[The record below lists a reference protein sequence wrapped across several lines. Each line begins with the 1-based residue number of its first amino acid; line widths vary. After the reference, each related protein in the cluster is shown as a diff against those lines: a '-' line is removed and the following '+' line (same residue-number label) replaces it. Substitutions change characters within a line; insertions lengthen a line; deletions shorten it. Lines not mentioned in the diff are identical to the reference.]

1 MSGRTRTGMFGTSVT
16 LLGLALVATLVAPRA
31 TAGRL
36 HGELAAA
43 SSGAPGPPEF
53 PGRAWRRAAPAEVG
67 VDPAGLARAL
77 ETWRSRL
84 NGHGLERVL
93 VVRRGVVIHEGAGA
107 SVANNLYSTTKSFT
121 STLAGLL
128 LADKGLS
135 VDAQA
140 VRYEP
145 LLREH
150 YPLVTFRHFATMT
163 SGYNAP
169 GGSRWN
175 EPSEDWS
182 IAPYVP
188 APPLFAAGTRFAYW
202 DEAQMM
208 FGRVLTR
215 MAREDLLAVLDRRVL
230 RPIGARAERWG
241 TEGEVDGI
249 PIRNGCTGLV
259 MDARNLARFGL
270 LFLNEGRWNGRQVVP
285 AEWVSAATR
294 VQVPQTAPPAETD
307 RTDDGRGRYGFN
319 WWVNGVKSD
328 GQRGMPDATPRT
340 FVALGLHHN
349 VCLVV
354 PEWDLVVV
362 RLGEDRSP
370 TGGHY
375 ATLNAFL
382 RALAPAMSP

>member
-1 MSGRTRTGMFGTSVT
+1 MSRPTWMRMPGAAAA
-16 LLGLALVATLVAPRA
+16 LLSLALVATAAAPLA
-31 TAGRL
+31 TSLRL
-36 HGELAAA
+36 HSEAPPPSHA
-43 SSGAPGPPEF
+43 APGAAEF
-53 PGRAWRRAAPAEVG
+53 PGRDWRRAAPADAG
-67 VDPAGLARAL
+67 VDAAGLARAL
-77 ETWRSRL
+77 DTWRSRL
-84 NGHGLERVL
+84 NGHGLDRV
-93 VVRRGVVIHEGAGA
+93 VVARRGVVIHEGPGA

-135 VDAQA
+135 VDEPAA
-140 VRYEP
+140 RFEP

-150 YPLVTFRHFATMT
+150 YPRVTFRHFATMT

-188 APPLFAAGTRFAYW
+188 APPLFAPGTRFAYW

-215 MAREDLLAVLDRRVL
+215 VAREDLLAVLDRRVL
-230 RPIGARAERWG
+230 GAIGARAERWG
-241 TEGEVDGI
+241 TEGEVDGV

-259 MDARNLARFGL
+259 MDALNLARVGH

-285 AEWVSAATR
+285 AEWVRAATR
-294 VQVPQTAPPAETD
+294 VQVPDTALPADTD
-307 RTDDGRGRYGFN
+307 RRDDGRGRYGFN
-319 WWVNGVKSD
+319 WWVNGVKPD

-340 FVALGLHHN
+340 FAALGLHHN

-370 TGGHY
+370 AGGHY

-382 RALAPAMSP
+382 RALAPAVSP